1 MIPMEGDAPAPGFRV
16 FPSADGSI
24 PAEENAGK
32 PAALCAFPRR
42 MPLCVEIGMG
52 KGAFLLEMARRHP
65 ETAFLGVERYES
77 VLLRAVQKME
87 ALEKEAE
94 GPAEPGPEAEPGAAA
109 EHGAAA
115 EQGDGAGAGAPENL
129 RFFSADASMLPAL
142 LGEEKADRIFL
153 NFSDPWPKKRNA
165 KRRLTSP
172 QFLSVYEKILVPGG
186 ELVFKTDNTALFE
199 YSLSTLREQPRW
211 EVTAETRDLHG
222 DIKCAAEAG
231 LPAEENVM
239 TEYERRFS
247 NLGNKI
253 FRLKAVFR

>member
-16 FPSADGSI
+16 FPPSARGKAGNGGS
-24 PAEENAGK
+24 PDNGLDMTSRAVNADSAGI
-32 PAALCAFPRR
+32 AAGMSFAFPRR

-87 ALEKEAE
+87 ALEKE
-94 GPAEPGPEAEPGAAA
+94 
-109 EHGAAA
+109 
-115 EQGDGAGAGAPENL
+115 AGAPENL

-222 DIKCAAEAG
+222 DIRRAAEAG

-253 FRLKAVFR
+253 CRLKAVFR